1 VWKMVTKSGFA
12 GNNKIQAFEELKAD
26 QNEE

>member
-1 VWKMVTKSGFA
+1 MVTKSGFA

>member
-1 VWKMVTKSGFA
+1 MVTKSGFA
-12 GNNKIQAFEELKAD
+12 GNNKIKAFEELKAD